1 MNMSQNSI
9 EQQNDGGA
17 ESFAQLFEEYVRSEK
32 REGQIVSG
40 TVTAVERDV
49 AVVDVGLKSEGRIF
63 LNEFTIDG
71 VAQEIRVGDTVDVFI
86 EKLEGKGGRLVLSRE
101 KAIRDAA
108 WMNFERTYT
117 QDQNIEGIILGRV
130 KGGFAVNIGGVVAF
144 LPGSQVD
151 IRPVKDLA
159 GLMGVSQTFKIL
171 KIDKEHGN
179 VVVSRKAILE
189 ELRQESRK
197 QQLATISEGTVL
209 KGVIKN
215 IADYGVFVDLGFM
228 DGLVHITDISWNKIS
243 HPSEVLKLQQQVD
256 VVVTKYNLELQRVSL
271 GIKQLLPNPWDGLIV
286 QYPVGKVFKGVVTTV
301 VDYGAFVELKPGI
314 EGLVHHSEMAWQI
327 KNTHPRKLV
336 KQGDEVD
343 VMILEIDVAKH
354 RISLSMKQCKENP
367 WEHFAKHYPVGTKV
381 KGIVKTVVDFGLFV
395 SMQEEGV
402 ASTIDILIPAVE
414 ISWDKPAEEAVQEYQ
429 KGDIVEAVILNID
442 LERERITAG
451 IKQTVVDS
459 VAQAVA
465 NLADV
470 DSVTCNVTGV
480 QKDGIDVELPGG
492 VRAFIKKAELSRHKS
507 EQKPERFAVGDKV
520 DAKVLSFDSGS
531 RNVALSIKALEIAE
545 EKKAMAEFGSTE
557 SGASL
562 GDILGAALKKE

>member
-1 MNMSQNSI
+1 MSQNSI

-117 QDQNIEGIILGRV
+117 QDKNIEGIILGRV

-197 QQLATISEGTVL
+197 QQLATI
-209 KGVIKN
+209 
-215 IADYGVFVDLGFM
+215 
-228 DGLVHITDISWNKIS
+228 
-243 HPSEVLKLQQQVD
+243 
-256 VVVTKYNLELQRVSL
+256 
-271 GIKQLLPNPWDGLIV
+271 
-286 QYPVGKVFKGVVTTV
+286 
-301 VDYGAFVELKPGI
+301 
-314 EGLVHHSEMAWQI
+314 
-327 KNTHPRKLV
+327 
-336 KQGDEVD
+336 
-343 VMILEIDVAKH
+343 
-354 RISLSMKQCKENP
+354 
-367 WEHFAKHYPVGTKV
+367 
-381 KGIVKTVVDFGLFV
+381 
-395 SMQEEGV
+395 
-402 ASTIDILIPAVE
+402 
-414 ISWDKPAEEAVQEYQ
+414 
-429 KGDIVEAVILNID
+429 
-442 LERERITAG
+442 
-451 IKQTVVDS
+451 
-459 VAQAVA
+459 
-465 NLADV
+465 
-470 DSVTCNVTGV
+470 
-480 QKDGIDVELPGG
+480 
-492 VRAFIKKAELSRHKS
+492 
-507 EQKPERFAVGDKV
+507 
-520 DAKVLSFDSGS
+520 
-531 RNVALSIKALEIAE
+531 
-545 EKKAMAEFGSTE
+545 
-557 SGASL
+557 
-562 GDILGAALKKE
+562 